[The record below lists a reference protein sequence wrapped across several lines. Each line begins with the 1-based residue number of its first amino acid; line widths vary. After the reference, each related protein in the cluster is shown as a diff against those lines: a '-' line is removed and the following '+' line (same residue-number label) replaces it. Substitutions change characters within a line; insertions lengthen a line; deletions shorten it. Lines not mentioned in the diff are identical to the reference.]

1 MHQHSRHHSIIPLLP
16 EFDAADINKYTAAS
30 GSSAST
36 ESAPHLQTD
45 EYMQAQTP
53 LRQLPQKRLFGNM
66 FALVMDEQGN
76 FTRLHRHWDGSP
88 WIGFRHA
95 ATTCHRA
102 YLATTARQED
112 VKQLKKRSQG
122 SDTDESNDD
131 DHPPKADAEVDNLSA
146 VPSYKQGMTGQ
157 EVKALGRKIP
167 WRKILEI
174 LHRKVPDADP
184 ERSWQLVDMAGC

>member
-1 MHQHSRHHSIIPLLP
+1 MQSTSSETHQQLIPSKRKMQFRNRFPFWRTSKPVHQHSRHHSIIPLLP
-16 EFDAADINKYTAAS
+16 EFDAADINKYTVVS

-45 EYMQAQTP
+45 QYMQAQTP

-88 WIGFRHA
+88 WIGFGHA

-112 VKQLKKRSQG
+112 VKQLKK
-122 SDTDESNDD
+122 
-131 DHPPKADAEVDNLSA
+131 DHRDQTQMKAMM
-146 VPSYKQGMTGQ
+146 MTILQ
-157 EVKALGRKIP
+157 KRMQKLTIFLQCLPTSKA
-167 WRKILEI
+167 
-174 LHRKVPDADP
+174 
-184 ERSWQLVDMAGC
+184 